1 MKNITKLSYLLKTYN
16 RATTILGHHV
26 DLQSSQWRACS
37 DILYDALSGGRHQSL
52 KPSFKD
58 AFTTAI
64 FMFLSI
70 WPSFISIHAMIS
82 LFSNFHIEKTLRV
95 FMSQNSNRFPW
106 KFQFYIL
113 YYDFKK
119 KKQNFE
125 SDLPNFFNPWTIS
138 DCEVWWFDIFDSCSL
153 IQPIRLLTFAPS
165 KKCFWLAYFSM
176 LNESKEHADDT
187 CTLKKSKILTWKYKE
202 VREEFDGFFIL
213 KQIKK
218 PLLCSGPSRS
228 K

>member
-70 WPSFISIHAMIS
+70 WPSFISIHSMIS

-113 YYDFKK
+113 YYD
-119 KKQNFE
+119 
-125 SDLPNFFNPWTIS
+125 
-138 DCEVWWFDIFDSCSL
+138 
-153 IQPIRLLTFAPS
+153 
-165 KKCFWLAYFSM
+165 
-176 LNESKEHADDT
+176 
-187 CTLKKSKILTWKYKE
+187 LKKRSKILNQTCRTFSI
-202 VREEFDGFFIL
+202 RELFQIVKFDGLTFLTAVVLFN
-213 KQIKK
+213 Q
-218 PLLCSGPSRS
+218 SDY
-228 K
+228 

>member
-1 MKNITKLSYLLKTYN
+1 MKNITKLSYLLKTCN

-95 FMSQNSNRFPW
+95 FMSQYSNRFPW

-119 KKQNFE
+119 
-125 SDLPNFFNPWTIS
+125 
-138 DCEVWWFDIFDSCSL
+138 
-153 IQPIRLLTFAPS
+153 R
-165 KKCFWLAYFSM
+165 
-176 LNESKEHADDT
+176 
-187 CTLKKSKILTWKYKE
+187 SKILNQTCRTFSI
-202 VREEFDGFFIL
+202 RELFQIVKFDGLTFLTAVVLFN
-213 KQIKK
+213 Q
-218 PLLCSGPSRS
+218 SDY
-228 K
+228 

>member
-64 FMFLSI
+64 FIFLSI

-95 FMSQNSNRFPW
+95 FSVFPE
-106 KFQFYIL
+106 
-113 YYDFKK
+113 
-119 KKQNFE
+119 NF
-125 SDLPNFFNPWTIS
+125 NF
-138 DCEVWWFDIFDSCSL
+138 
-153 IQPIRLLTFAPS
+153 TF
-165 KKCFWLAYFSM
+165 FI
-176 LNESKEHADDT
+176 T
-187 CTLKKSKILTWKYKE
+187 TLKKRSKILNQTCWTFSI
-202 VREEFDGFFIL
+202 RELFQIVKFDGLTFLTAVVLFN
-213 KQIKK
+213 Q
-218 PLLCSGPSRS
+218 SDY
-228 K
+228 